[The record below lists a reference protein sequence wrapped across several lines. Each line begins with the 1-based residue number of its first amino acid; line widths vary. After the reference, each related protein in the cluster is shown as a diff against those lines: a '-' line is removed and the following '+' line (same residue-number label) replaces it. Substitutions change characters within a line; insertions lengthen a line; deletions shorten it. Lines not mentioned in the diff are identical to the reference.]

1 MLFRSLTRAAG
12 YFIHDVDFKYFRTKA
27 PQPPKEVCR
36 LFSSVSFNVT
46 HPPKRSTCSN
56 FGAMEYGKYKGNIT
70 GIVAFLCRHMLVLP
84 GGIINLHGGEK

>member
-1 MLFRSLTRAAG
+1 MTRGGG
-12 YFIHDVDFKYFRTKA
+12 YFIHDIDFKHFHAKA
-27 PQPPKEVCR
+27 PQPPKEVR
-36 LFSSVSFNVT
+36 HANQIALIEAANAWQ
-46 HPPKRSTCSN
+46 RSTCSN